1 MAAER
6 ESSAPKLA
14 SEGKGDW
21 RRFAFPATLA
31 LVCGALYLWRLG
43 VTPLEDFDEAYYAAG
58 AREMLARGNLGTP
71 YFNGQPFLLKPILV
85 YWIIAGA
92 FRLLGPT
99 EFVARAGS
107 AFLGTLIVLMTYWF
121 GARTLGRRAGFLAGL
136 ALGLCYMW
144 VDIGRDASI
153 DIPLTAAL
161 TPAVFLLFLAT
172 QAPRDRKRR
181 LYLGV
186 YPLLGVALLAK
197 GPVPVGVVAVGV
209 LAYLAAARRLWATL
223 RQGQVLLGLA
233 LTLAVA
239 GPWYWYELR
248 HQPAFFATFFVGEHF
263 GHIQGELARR
273 TPAWGNL
280 WYLLVYFYPWAAFLP
295 AAVLHAFRQEDRGHV
310 LRLAA
315 WWTLAVAALFTIPK
329 SKLAHYL
336 APGFPAAALLVGAW
350 LDAWLKGQ
358 RVSRAGTVVG
368 LGLVAVW
375 GLACAAAAGLL
386 AVMPQWAEER
396 LSHQFGDWRPGWSAV
411 AVLGALAVG
420 SLAAAAAGAV
430 GKRGAAVVAL
440 CGAMAVAA
448 VAHVGWFA
456 PHRAEIQAQPRREL
470 ARVLARA
477 LPADERLGVYYA
489 KRNAT
494 VFYFGRPI
502 VDLGERGEEFPGVVR
517 FLSSPRPSAVLTHRR
532 FAERL
537 EALIPGTR
545 VIAERGDYVAVAN
558 EPVEGSW

>member
-1 MAAER
+1 
-6 ESSAPKLA
+6 
-14 SEGKGDW
+14 
-21 RRFAFPATLA
+21 
-31 LVCGALYLWRLG
+31 
-43 VTPLEDFDEAYYAAG
+43 
-58 AREMLARGNLGTP
+58 
-71 YFNGQPFLLKPILV
+71 
-85 YWIIAGA
+85 
-92 FRLLGPT
+92 
-99 EFVARAGS
+99 
-107 AFLGTLIVLMTYWF
+107 
-121 GARTLGRRAGFLAGL
+121 
-136 ALGLCYMW
+136 
-144 VDIGRDASI
+144 
-153 DIPLTAAL
+153 
-161 TPAVFLLFLAT
+161 
-172 QAPRDRKRR
+172 
-181 LYLGV
+181 
-186 YPLLGVALLAK
+186 
-197 GPVPVGVVAVGV
+197 
-209 LAYLAAARRLWATL
+209 
-223 RQGQVLLGLA
+223 
-233 LTLAVA
+233 
-239 GPWYWYELR
+239 
-248 HQPAFFATFFVGEHF
+248 
-263 GHIQGELARR
+263 
-273 TPAWGNL
+273 
-280 WYLLVYFYPWAAFLP
+280 
-295 AAVLHAFRQEDRGHV
+295 
-310 LRLAA
+310 
-315 WWTLAVAALFTIPK
+315 
-329 SKLAHYL
+329 
-336 APGFPAAALLVGAW
+336 
-350 LDAWLKGQ
+350 
-358 RVSRAGTVVG
+358 VVG

-558 EPVEGSW
+558 EPVERSW